1 MNYYSFRIS
10 REDAMILNNQ
20 LQMEMAV
27 KNTYHNR
34 IKLLTE
40 IPNRDCIVRISKN
53 GVLIPAF
60 RARTLDFKPIPKNKN
75 QILMKIEN
83 TKEKRRTKILNSIG
97 FKIGNDNS
105 LDLKKLMESQST
117 SRRKIRY
124 E

>member
-1 MNYYSFRIS
+1 
-10 REDAMILNNQ
+10 
-20 LQMEMAV
+20 MEMAV

-60 RARTLDFKPIPKNKN
+60 RARTLDFKSIPKNKN
-75 QILMKIEN
+75 QILMKID
-83 TKEKRRTKILNSIG
+83 EKKDVRRNRILNSIG